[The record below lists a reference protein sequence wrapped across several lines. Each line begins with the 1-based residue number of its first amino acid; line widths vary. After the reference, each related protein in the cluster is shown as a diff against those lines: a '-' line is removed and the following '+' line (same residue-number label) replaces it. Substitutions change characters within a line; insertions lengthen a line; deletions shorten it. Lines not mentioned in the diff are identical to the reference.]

1 MIKKFKKLTAD
12 EIEVLIKAPVLV
24 SVLAASK
31 DKKISED
38 EKAEATKL
46 AHLKTFTADPL
57 LLPYYN
63 EVEKNFTKYF
73 VEIVRKYTP
82 FNDEQTAELK
92 QEIDVANS
100 IIGKLD
106 KADAATLYHSL
117 AAYTEHVRKAEHN
130 VFVDF
135 LFPLPIKGVTY

>member
-1 MIKKFKKLTAD
+1 MTKIFKKLTTD
-12 EIEVLIKAPVLV
+12 EVAVLIKAPVLV
-24 SVLAASK
+24 SVLAASN
-31 DKKISED
+31 DKKISEN

-63 EVEKNFTKYF
+63 EVEKGFKTYF
-73 VEIVRKYTP
+73 VKIVTKYTP
-82 FNDEQTAELK
+82 FNDKKTAALK
-92 QEIDVANS
+92 QEIDLANS

-106 KADAATLYHSL
+106 KEDAVTLYHSL
-117 AAYTEHVRKAEHN
+117 AAYTEHVRKAEHS
-130 VFVDF
+130 VLVDF

>member
-106 KADAATLYHSL
+106 KA
-117 AAYTEHVRKAEHN
+117 
-130 VFVDF
+130 
-135 LFPLPIKGVTY
+135 